1 MLLQAT
7 LASYFTFRIPQNPG
21 LLLFFDGSS
30 LLSKYLAQCKLNHS
44 LRRSWTNPFY
54 SKTEILLEV
63 ALRFKTVANIF
74 LIHADDLRSLKSAF
88 RRIAE
93 GIGHDLIASKYLS
106 ADIAAIWRGFGP
118 SEMVSAFKAWL
129 KEPVNQ
135 PVLFIVDDLDRLK
148 DAATIKEALPREA
161 QIILCST
168 RDPSIVIE
176 SLDRSP
182 TQFKIQSMGI
192 EETISLLRMVLRRN
206 NVAMA
211 DIGTSTSEVEA
222 IARTIDGHALAACR
236 AVSYIVKVLA
246 QTPEKSP
253 GIAFLDMMNGPDWQ
267 GRYQF
272 LNYKQKM
279 GPSLMENFNMS
290 LQRLPGYQVPTT
302 RFLELL
308 AFLSRK
314 DQSLDYRS
322 FLGMKRPWLQELRR
336 DLPDFDILTLGTLEQ
351 AKCSMEIENVSIGFR
366 TTFRGPLLIHPLW
379 IECIQQR
386 AGQEGCERWI
396 RQILLLC
403 LVSWTR
409 GESENCKILFPFAR
423 NAIDTA
429 KRFQVDN
436 NLTFERR
443 EVTRWYLSLNR
454 PDGSSLL
461 PNPTHLKS
469 DERSIGLKASEV
481 KEPGQNTSR
490 PSQTLPLYDK
500 LSALLNDCERTAEV
514 FKTIAGHSIT
524 EETAHTQQLR
534 LLKLLH
540 RLKAIEEA
548 GNELDNADAK
558 TSSIHVRVYDALT
571 KIAPHFSQRN
581 PTLVEMLSG
590 RRQEYVRRYLL
601 HSLRRL

>member
-1 MLLQAT
+1 ME
-7 LASYFTFRIPQNPG
+7 F
-21 LLLFFDGSS
+21 
-30 LLSKYLAQCKLNHS
+30 
-44 LRRSWTNPFY
+44 
-54 SKTEILLEV
+54 
-63 ALRFKTVANIF
+63 
-74 LIHADDLRSLKSAF
+74 AF

-129 KEPVNQ
+129 KDPVNQ

-176 SLDRSP
+176 SMDRTP

-236 AVSYIVKVLA
+236 AISYIVNVIA

-267 GRYQF
+267 GRSQF

-279 GPSLMENFNMS
+279 GLSLMETFNVS
-290 LQRLPGYQVPTT
+290 LQRLPGDQVSTT

-308 AFLSRK
+308 AFLSCK

-322 FLGMKRPWLQELRR
+322 FLGMKRPWLQELRPN
-336 DLPDFDILTLGTLEQ
+336 LPDFDILALGALEQ
-351 AKCSMEIENVSIGFR
+351 AKYSGEIENVSIGFR

-386 AGQEGCERWI
+386 AGQEGCQRWI

-403 LVSWTR
+403 LASWTR
-409 GESENCKILFPFAR
+409 CESETYNILRPFAC
-423 NAIDTA
+423 NAIDIA
-429 KRFQVDN
+429 KRFQVEND
-436 NLTFERR
+436 LPFERP
-443 EVTRWYLSLNR
+443 EFKSWYVSLDQ
-454 PDGSSLL
+454 PDTSLL
-461 PNPTHLKS
+461 VPNPGQSSH
-469 DERSIGLKASEV
+469 DERAIELEANEV
-481 KEPGQNTSR
+481 KEPRQNTSH
-490 PSQTLPLYDK
+490 PTQATPLCDK
-500 LSALLNDCERTAEV
+500 MSALFDDCERTAER
-514 FKTIAGHSIT
+514 FKTEIAQTIT
-524 EETAHTQQLR
+524 EETAHAQVSRFMALLR
-534 LLKLLH
+534 
-540 RLKAIEEA
+540 RLKAIEDA
-548 GNELDNADAK
+548 GNELDNADMK
-558 TSSIHVRVYDALT
+558 TYSLHLKIYDALIA
-571 KIAPHFSQRN
+571 IAPSLSQRN
-581 PTLVEMLSG
+581 PTLVGSLRA
-590 RRQEYVRRYLL
+590 RRQMHMLE
-601 HSLRRL
+601 

>member
-1 MLLQAT
+1 ME
-7 LASYFTFRIPQNPG
+7 F
-21 LLLFFDGSS
+21 
-30 LLSKYLAQCKLNHS
+30 
-44 LRRSWTNPFY
+44 
-54 SKTEILLEV
+54 
-63 ALRFKTVANIF
+63 
-74 LIHADDLRSLKSAF
+74 AF

-129 KEPVNQ
+129 KDPVNQ

-176 SLDRSP
+176 SMDRTP

-192 EETISLLRMVLRRN
+192 EETISLLRMVVRRN

-236 AVSYIVKVLA
+236 AISYIVNVIA

-267 GRYQF
+267 ARSQF

-279 GPSLMENFNMS
+279 GPSLMETFNVS
-290 LQRLPGYQVPTT
+290 LQRLPGDQVSTT

-308 AFLSRK
+308 AFLSCK

-322 FLGMKRPWLQELRR
+322 FLGMKRPWLQELRPN
-336 DLPDFDILTLGTLEQ
+336 LPDFDILALGALEQ
-351 AKCSMEIENVSIGFR
+351 AKYSGEIENVSIGFR
-366 TTFRGPLLIHPLW
+366 TSFRGPLLIHPLW

-386 AGQEGCERWI
+386 AGQEGCRRWI

-403 LVSWTR
+403 LASWTR
-409 GESENCKILFPFAR
+409 CERDNYNILRRFAC
-423 NAIDTA
+423 NAIEIA
-429 KRFQVDN
+429 KRFQVEND
-436 NLTFERR
+436 LPFERP
-443 EVTRWYLSLNR
+443 EFKSWYFSLDQ
-454 PDGSSLL
+454 PDTSLL
-461 PNPTHLKS
+461 VPNPSQPSH
-469 DERSIGLKASEV
+469 DERAIELEANEV
-481 KEPGQNTSR
+481 KESEQNTNH
-490 PSQTLPLYDK
+490 PTQTTSLYDK
-500 LSALLNDCERTAEV
+500 MSALLEDCERIAER
-514 FKTIAGHSIT
+514 FKTELAQNIT
-524 EETAHTQQLR
+524 EETAHAQISRFMT
-534 LLKLLH
+534 LLH

-548 GNELDNADAK
+548 GSELDNGDAK
-558 TSSIHVRVYDALT
+558 TNSLHLRVYDSLIA
-571 KIAPHFSQRN
+571 IAPSFRHRN
-581 PTLVEMLSG
+581 PTLVEKLSG
-590 RRQEYVRRYLL
+590 RRQAHMRR
-601 HSLRRL
+601 